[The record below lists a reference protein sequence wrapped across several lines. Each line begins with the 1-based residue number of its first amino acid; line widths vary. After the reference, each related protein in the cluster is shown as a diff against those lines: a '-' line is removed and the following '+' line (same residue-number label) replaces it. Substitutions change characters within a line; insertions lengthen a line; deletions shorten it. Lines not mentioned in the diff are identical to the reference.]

1 MVEQCLDKALVAG
14 SNPAVPT
21 KTKKEGIYMTF
32 NEIKKQQL
40 LGFIKWK
47 MKKQNQK
54 ELKEIMP
61 KLKKM
66 SLEELIDWAIRND
79 IIDSYWASS

>member
-40 LGFIKWK
+40 LGFIK
-47 MKKQNQK
+47 
-54 ELKEIMP
+54 
-61 KLKKM
+61 
-66 SLEELIDWAIRND
+66 
-79 IIDSYWASS
+79 

>member
-1 MVEQCLDKALVAG
+1 
-14 SNPAVPT
+14 
-21 KTKKEGIYMTF
+21 
-32 NEIKKQQL
+32 
-40 LGFIKWK
+40 